1 MENIALIA
9 HEMCEQ
15 SKANAAK
22 QAKENNVV
30 CLKAHYLAKFLAAQ
44 AAKKKAAYAAR
55 SATFAQLPNTSSF
68 YGEVSFNNRG
78 YTSKANLDDNL

>member
-1 MENIALIA
+1 MENLALIA
-9 HEMCEQ
+9 HEICEAQ
-15 SKANAAK
+15 KAKAVK

-55 SATFAQLPNTSSF
+55 TATFA
-68 YGEVSFNNRG
+68 
-78 YTSKANLDDNL
+78 

>member
-22 QAKENNVV
+22 QAKADNVT
-30 CLKAHYLAKFLAAQ
+30 CLKAHYLARFLEAQ
-44 AAKKKAAYAAR
+44 AAKKRAAYAAR
-55 SATFAQLPNTSSF
+55 TATFA
-68 YGEVSFNNRG
+68 
-78 YTSKANLDDNL
+78 

>member
-1 MENIALIA
+1 MENYALIA
-9 HEMCEQ
+9 HEICELR
-15 SKANAAK
+15 KAQAAK

-55 SATFAQLPNTSSF
+55 TATFA
-68 YGEVSFNNRG
+68 
-78 YTSKANLDDNL
+78 

>member
-1 MENIALIA
+1 METNNIALLA
-9 HEMCEQ
+9 HEICEL
-15 SKANAAK
+15 SKVNAAK

-55 SATFAQLPNTSSF
+55 TATFA
-68 YGEVSFNNRG
+68 
-78 YTSKANLDDNL
+78 